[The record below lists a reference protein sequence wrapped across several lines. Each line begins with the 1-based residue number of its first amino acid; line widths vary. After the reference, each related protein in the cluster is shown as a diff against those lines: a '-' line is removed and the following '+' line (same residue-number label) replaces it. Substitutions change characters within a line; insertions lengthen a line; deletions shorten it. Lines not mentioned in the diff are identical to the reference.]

1 MIFNTSNDL
10 RFEKMTETL
19 QSAPP
24 QETRIRWID
33 TAKLIGIFLVILG
46 HLPLAAGK
54 SGFSPATF
62 IYTFHMPLF
71 FFLSG
76 LVEKNRPVRQTLVRS
91 AKSLLIPYAAYYLIT
106 YVWWL
111 AASFLRH
118 PERFERSITDGFFK
132 PMAGLL
138 LGVGFDTDYSYMTNV
153 PLWFLV
159 ALFWCRLIN
168 ALANRSP
175 RILKPA
181 IALLGFAVA
190 IALSKTGRF
199 LPFSLGAV
207 FMALPFYFLGD
218 FFGNSGSKI
227 IPRKKSNLFWIAA
240 LILGF
245 AGIIVATIFNGNV
258 DVNGIGFGRS
268 PVLFLL
274 GALCGTLMT
283 CAFSQLLPS
292 LTTPRP
298 LAFLAQNT
306 IVILAFHSIISGI
319 YLKIYAR
326 CFLSIDRLG
335 EQTIPLP
342 HGIAIA
348 LLCLITCALP
358 AALIRAVLRRTHR
371 SNHKKSHK

>member
-1 MIFNTSNDL
+1 MIFNISNDL

-24 QETRIRWID
+24 QKTRIRWID

-54 SGFSPATF
+54 SGISPATF

-118 PERFERSITDGFFK
+118 PELFERNITDGFFK
-132 PMAGLL
+132 PIAGLL
-138 LGVGFDTDYSYMTNV
+138 LGVGFNTDYSYMTNV

-168 ALANRSP
+168 ALANRNP

-190 IALSKTGRF
+190 IVLSKTGRF
-199 LPFSLGAV
+199 LPFS
-207 FMALPFYFLGD
+207 
-218 FFGNSGSKI
+218 
-227 IPRKKSNLFWIAA
+227 
-240 LILGF
+240 
-245 AGIIVATIFNGNV
+245 
-258 DVNGIGFGRS
+258 
-268 PVLFLL
+268 L

-358 AALIRAVLRRTHR
+358 AALIRAVLRRPHR
-371 SNHKKSHK
+371 SNHQKPRE